1 MLARGITVDPTRG
14 YLIYVLMRNI
24 LQTAQEFVAEKL
36 VFANWMDAKEVV
48 ALTAQRRLRRYLRLS
63 KG

>member
-1 MLARGITVDPTRG
+1 MLARRITVDPTRG
-14 YLIYVLMRNI
+14 YLIYVLIRNI
-24 LQTAQEFVAEKL
+24 LQTAQEFVGEKL